1 MKNLLRTQKKI
12 LLFWD
17 KRRIKVV
24 SINKVEF
31 IISHSIRNLKFI

>member
-31 IISHSIRNLKFI
+31 IISHSIRK